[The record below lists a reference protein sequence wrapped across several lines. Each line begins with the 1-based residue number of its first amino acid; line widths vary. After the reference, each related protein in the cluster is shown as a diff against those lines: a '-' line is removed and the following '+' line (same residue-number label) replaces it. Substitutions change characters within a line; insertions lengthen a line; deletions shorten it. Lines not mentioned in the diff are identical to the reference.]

1 MAIKRSKPRK
11 KRNTTSNQPNSKAAY
26 VVLGGILL
34 VGTAGWYHSTFE
46 KDIGQNTPALTA
58 NKTIAIPQKKPENT
72 SNKSVLS
79 VTPLPKAV
87 IPSVISASEES
98 FSKQIA
104 QNPVSVVP
112 YKADKHLPPKAQFGA
127 NNAASIIYAKTTI
140 AIYEKNDSHSKRVA
154 MVKPGQEMRSYEHLG
169 SWHRI
174 VVPTTDIIGWAKDE
188 DIILNVNDSNKTG
201 NSAKTVD
208 KNVTS
213 SIRNN

>member
-11 KRNTTSNQPNSKAAY
+11 NCNTTSNQSNSKAAY

-46 KDIGQNTPALTA
+46 KDIGRNTPVLTA

-72 SNKSVLS
+72 SNKTTLPSI
-79 VTPLPKAV
+79 PLPKAV
-87 IPSVISASEES
+87 IPSVLSASEES
-98 FSKQIA
+98 LSKQIS
-104 QNPVSVVP
+104 QNPFSVVP
-112 YKADKHLPPKAQFGA
+112 YKTDKHLPPKVQFGA
-127 NNAASIIYAKTTI
+127 NNAAGIVYAKKTI
-140 AIYEKNDSHSKRVA
+140 TIYEKNDSRSKRVA
-154 MVKPGQEMRSYEHLG
+154 VVKSGQEMRSYEHLG
-169 SWHRI
+169 TWHRI

-188 DIILNVNDSNKTG
+188 DIILNINDSNKTG

-213 SIRNN
+213 SISNN